1 MQVLVILILSQT
13 AAIVGNNH
21 HITSGV
27 VVLWMLLTFIAYPGE
42 AGLSTHFTLFL
53 SNNIIL
59 DTYDYL
65 LREQCMWTHQGKS
78 GSLWK
83 YGRPESS
90 YHASVF
96 MNIFWLQAWIVN
108 LLTSNTINATTALA
122 YCHMCSNNGSGNF
135 SRKQQELCKFITKKL
150 WSYRNKKWYHFW
162 LYWKIQGM

>member
-1 MQVLVILILSQT
+1 
-13 AAIVGNNH
+13 
-21 HITSGV
+21 
-27 VVLWMLLTFIAYPGE
+27 MLLTFIAYPGE

-59 DTYDYL
+59 DTWDYL

-83 YGRPESS
+83 YGRSESS

-96 MNIFWLQAWIVN
+96 MCILLQAWIVN

-135 SRKQQELCKFITKKL
+135 SRKQQELCKFITKKIVVISEQKMIPFRAIL
-150 WSYRNKKWYHFW
+150 KDSRNVARHYK
-162 LYWKIQGM
+162 